1 MSNVLV
7 ATNVYNSTDCF
18 KKSIDL
24 ELSSGIV
31 SVLPFNSA
39 NKYCGATFKGGKT
52 FILGLADYLPLR
64 NKKAI
69 LNRCEQFLKEGNRV
83 LVLGESRDQII
94 DHKFSGELDTIAII
108 IIKEKIIE
116 DIIKSLRLFMEKN
129 IEIKIISGDHPQIAS
144 TIAQEAGITS
154 ATNYIS
160 LENVSIDQVKEL
172 ATRYTVF
179 GYASPRQKETI
190 ISALQEEN
198 KRVAMVG
205 DGINDVLAL
214 KRADCAV
221 VMGSGDEIARN
232 LAPVILKDNNFPY
245 RND

>member
-1 MSNVLV
+1 MVVKRTIIVNRDLGEEYIAQAMSNVLV
-7 ATNVYNSTDCF
+7 ATNVYNPTAIALRKVF
-18 KKSIDL
+18 DL

-108 IIKEKIIE
+108 IIKEKIRE

-172 ATRYTVF
+172 ATRYSF
-179 GYASPRQKETI
+179 R
-190 ISALQEEN
+190 L
-198 KRVAMVG
+198 
-205 DGINDVLAL
+205 
-214 KRADCAV
+214 
-221 VMGSGDEIARN
+221 
-232 LAPVILKDNNFPY
+232 
-245 RND
+245 